1 MQAIS
6 GTDESKSAVEEE
18 EITPETMQFLMSWIG
33 ADGGGKAGIVFG
45 ISVSIIAGLGEEL
58 LFRGVVQG
66 LLQRFTSA
74 PVAVAISAAVF
85 GALHSVSPMYAVKAG
100 LIGVY
105 FSVLLCKT
113 NNLAVPIISHAL
125 WDTLVFV
132 FFRNEIKEQFDA
144 AKASSDVTIRNA
156 TSISNVTSDEPK
168 MKQNH

>member
-1 MQAIS
+1 
-6 GTDESKSAVEEE
+6 
-18 EITPETMQFLMSWIG
+18 
-33 ADGGGKAGIVFG
+33 
-45 ISVSIIAGLGEEL
+45 
-58 LFRGVVQG
+58 
-66 LLQRFTSA
+66 
-74 PVAVAISAAVF
+74 
-85 GALHSVSPMYAVKAG
+85 MYAVKAG